1 MRTLL
6 AKITPVNTTISDV
19 MRSPVMTLT
28 PHQSVGH
35 ARDLMKEHKV
45 SAFPVVTPEGELV
58 GVVTA
63 SDLIDDHADE
73 TPVGTFAKKSVFT
86 VHPEDGPHV
95 AARIMR
101 NHGLHHVIVVES
113 GEGKG
118 DSVKGASVTGMV
130 SSFDLLRLVEDHRF
144 VMKNA
149 PTPSKKGNSRT

>member
-1 MRTLL
+1 MH
-6 AKITPVNTTISDV
+6 
-19 MRSPVMTLT
+19 SPVMTLT

-45 SAFPVVTPEGELV
+45 SAFPMVTPDGQLV
-58 GVVTA
+58 GVVSA

-73 TPVGTFAKKSVFT
+73 TPVGDFAKKSVFT
-86 VHPEDGPHV
+86 VHPDDGPHV

-101 NHGLHHVIVVES
+101 NHGLHHVIVVE
-113 GEGKG
+113 GAEGKG
-118 DSVKGASVTGMV
+118 GSVKGMV

-149 PTPSKKGNSRT
+149 PTPSKKGNARD